1 MIEFLNR
8 HARDAAFDPDA
19 VRILTAAFDDA
30 WQSLLTSGA
39 SYASDDDTKTTRE
52 ILAKRIIEMAKLG
65 ERDQRRLREGALF
78 YLAQSNLR
86 NVPRYG
92 W

>member
-19 VRILTAAFDDA
+19 VRILTAALDDA
-30 WQSLLTSGA
+30 WQSLQTSGA
-39 SYASDDDTKTTRE
+39 SFASDDHAKTTWE
-52 ILAKRIIEMAKLG
+52 ILAKHIIEMAKLG
-65 ERDQRRLREGALF
+65 ERDQRRLREDALV

-86 NVPRYG
+86 NVPRYD